1 MKTVWYGDFPL
12 GRFGLVEEDGA
23 LTHLLLPGT
32 PEPAGCGLGKTPL
45 LQRAAQQ
52 LGEYFAGRRQVFD
65 LPLSPRGTLFQCR
78 VWEALQK
85 VPYGETCTYKDL
97 AVAVGIPKGF
107 RAVGMA
113 NHCNPIAILIPC
125 HRVVG
130 TNGSL
135 TGYAGGLDMKAALL
149 KLEQGSQRN
158 G

>member
-23 LTHLLLPGT
+23 LTHLLLPGA
-32 PEPAGCGLGKTPL
+32 PEPAGCRQGETPL

-52 LGEYFAGRRQVFD
+52 LREYFAGRRQAFD
-65 LPLSPRGTLFQCR
+65 LPLSPRGTPFQCR

-85 VPYGETCTYKDL
+85 IPYGETCTYKDL
-97 AVAVGIPKGF
+97 AIAVGSPKGF

-149 KLEQGSQRN
+149 KLEQGSQNN